1 MPFRIVLNTLL
12 KISLEKTS
20 FSWGL
25 EQTCRHES
33 FYWNFFLFGHLVVF
47 INGYELR
54 APVFVHLH
62 ELQSLSNWQRL
73 KCFSL
78 FIILHRCFYHLT
90 TSLSYFRR
98 PRVCLWQMKWMRE
111 KDSLLFKIKLL
122 WQQMKLCGCYFRG
135 KSAGSSTDGQILLN
149 SKGREEEPLLVP

>member
-1 MPFRIVLNTLL
+1 MREFFFKTEQSDEKPMPFRIVLNTLL

-20 FSWGL
+20 FSCGL

-33 FYWNFFLFGHLVVF
+33 FFLFGHLVVF

-62 ELQSLSNWQRL
+62 KLPSLSNWRRL
-73 KCFSL
+73 NCFSL
-78 FIILHRCFYHLT
+78 FITLHRCFYHLT

-98 PRVCLWQMKWMRE
+98 PRVC
-111 KDSLLFKIKLL
+111 
-122 WQQMKLCGCYFRG
+122 
-135 KSAGSSTDGQILLN
+135 
-149 SKGREEEPLLVP
+149 